1 MLNVRILFVFFFS
14 ILPLTA
20 YGLEITISPTAEVTE
35 KVVRLGDVATF
46 SEDSSM
52 ATALASQRLCN
63 APAVGSTLT
72 IKAGIIQKKI
82 QRSAG
87 LKNEILW
94 IGSPETIVTRASIQ
108 INADDMK
115 ETIEEYLIQQKDTL
129 PPAEYSFI
137 PRQLP
142 IPFDIPTGE
151 LDIQIIP
158 SNSDIIG
165 SKRFSLIYK
174 VNGSIV
180 KNLSIRGKLKAM
192 APVAVMTQSVRKGSI
207 LHPQMVSMEM
217 KDLSSLRTPCTNLRM
232 VLGKRLTKRLRLG
245 TVLDLS
251 FIEFPPVIHKGQL
264 VKMVVNHK
272 GVQLVATGIASM
284 NGKQDQIIRVR
295 NTRSNKNVFCKVS
308 SPGIVEVQI

>member
-1 MLNVRILFVFFFS
+1 MSNMRILFAVFFS
-14 ILPLTA
+14 LLPLTA
-20 YGLEITISPTAEVTE
+20 YGLEISISPSAEVSE

-63 APAVGSTLT
+63 APAIGSSLT
-72 IKAGIIQKKI
+72 IDAEIIQKKI
-82 QRSAG
+82 QRSAE
-87 LKNEILW
+87 LKKEITW
-94 IGSPETIVTRASIQ
+94 IGSPATVVTRKSIQ
-108 INADDMK
+108 ISSDDMR
-115 ETIEEYLIQQKDTL
+115 ESIGEYLFQQKGIL

-142 IPFDIPTGE
+142 IPFEIPTGE
-151 LDIQIIP
+151 LDIKIIP
-158 SNSDIIG
+158 SNPKIIG

-174 VNGSIV
+174 VNGTIV

-264 VKMVVNHK
+264 VKMVVNHR

>member
-1 MLNVRILFVFFFS
+1 MSNIRILFAVLFS
-14 ILPLTA
+14 LLPLTA
-20 YGLEITISPTAEVTE
+20 NGLEIKISPTAEVSE

-46 SEDSSM
+46 SEDSAM

-63 APAVGSTLT
+63 APAIGSSLT
-72 IKAGIIQKKI
+72 IDAGIIQKKI
-82 QRSAG
+82 QRSTE
-87 LKNEILW
+87 LKKELTW
-94 IGSPETIVTRASIQ
+94 IGSPATVVTRESIQ
-108 INADDMK
+108 ISSDDMK
-115 ETIEEYLIQQKDTL
+115 ESIEEYLIQEKDTL
-129 PPAEYSFI
+129 PPAEYFFI

-142 IPFDIPTGE
+142 IPFKIPTGE
-151 LDIQIIP
+151 LEIRIIP

-174 VNGSIV
+174 VNGKIV

-251 FIEFPPVIHKGQL
+251 FIDFPPVIHKGQL
-264 VKMVVNHK
+264 VKMVVNHR